1 MNRHGVNERMRVPTN
16 GGLFLF
22 LAVTI
27 CLTPLITACSGT
39 SASPDLAILYN
50 RSAQAHAPDRN
61 PIIAIPGNGSFPELN
76 WAGADYVERVV
87 FIGPPNAGSMDALLQ
102 LVKGRNIGPMLPY
115 YPPALIG
122 TFPAVYQ
129 MLPRSRHGLVVW
141 NDGDGRPVD
150 GLLDPALWQRMGWGL
165 ADPNEAK
172 VLEKLLPDV
181 PAPEKRRELAL
192 SLQRRILQR
201 AKMFQTALDR
211 PAVAPGG
218 LQMILVAGDALPT
231 PESASVDP
239 QNGSV
244 KIVGRNA
251 GDGVILRS
259 SALLDE
265 RIGQPWQPRVT
276 TPIDFHTVMFIP
288 EEHLN
293 LTRAPV
299 FRDNVL
305 FWLLED
311 PR

>member
-1 MNRHGVNERMRVPTN
+1 MNRQGVKERMRVPTN
-16 GGLFLF
+16 GGLFVF

-27 CLTPLITACSGT
+27 CLTLLITACSGT
-39 SASPDLAILYN
+39 SASP
-50 RSAQAHAPDRN
+50 
-61 PIIAIPGNGSFPELN
+61 
-76 WAGADYVERVV
+76 
-87 FIGPPNAGSMDALLQ
+87 
-102 LVKGRNIGPMLPY
+102 
-115 YPPALIG
+115 
-122 TFPAVYQ
+122 
-129 MLPRSRHGLVVW
+129 
-141 NDGDGRPVD
+141 
-150 GLLDPALWQRMGWGL
+150 
-165 ADPNEAK
+165 
-172 VLEKLLPDV
+172 
-181 PAPEKRRELAL
+181 
-192 SLQRRILQR
+192 
-201 AKMFQTALDR
+201 
-211 PAVAPGG
+211 
-218 LQMILVAGDALPT
+218 
-231 PESASVDP
+231 ESASVDP
-239 QNGSV
+239 KNGSV